1 MKKGS
6 KPYIVVFIKG
16 MMMGIADIIPGV
28 SGGTIAIITGI
39 YEEFLFTL
47 NNLDLNVL
55 KLFKKGKFKEV
66 LNKYNLLFLLSLA
79 SGILS
84 SIFLLSHS
92 IVYLIENYPILLW
105 SFFLGLITSSIFYL
119 FKEINKWT
127 KKVILF
133 NLLGIGI
140 SLLVLTL
147 NPSSQEVNP
156 AYLFICGM
164 ISITAMLL
172 PGVSGAYILILLGA
186 YETMLKTIKEIVS
199 LNSEYFLNFLSFVMG
214 ALLSVKLFS
223 KLLTWSYNKHKN
235 YTLSCLVG
243 FMIGSLPSLWPWKSE
258 SITDELL
265 FYKLYIPEN
274 SFMNSEF
281 ISGLI
286 FFIFGFVLVLII
298 DYLGKKYKNV

>member
-16 MMMGIADIIPGV
+16 MMMGVADIIPGV

-66 LNKYNLLFLLSLA
+66 LNKYNLLFLLSLT

-199 LNSEYFLNFLSFVMG
+199 LNSEYFLNFLSFVIG

>member
-66 LNKYNLLFLLSLA
+66 LNKYNLLFLISLS
-79 SGILS
+79 SGILL

-199 LNSEYFLNFLSFVMG
+199 LNSEYFINFLSFVMG

>member
-6 KPYIVVFIKG
+6 KHYIVVFIKG
-16 MMMGIADIIPGV
+16 MMMGVADIIPGV

-66 LNKYNLLFLLSLA
+66 LNKYNLLFLISLS

-127 KKVILF
+127 KKIILF
-133 NLLGIGI
+133 NLLGIGM

-147 NPSSQEVNP
+147 NPSSQEINP

>member
-6 KPYIVVFIKG
+6 KHYIVVFIKG
-16 MMMGIADIIPGV
+16 MMMGVADIIPGV
-28 SGGTIAIITGI
+28 SGGTIAVITGI

-55 KLFKKGKFKEV
+55 KLFKKGKFNEV
-66 LNKYNLLFLLSLA
+66 LNKYNLLFLVSLS

>member
-6 KPYIVVFIKG
+6 KHYIVVFIKG
-16 MMMGIADIIPGV
+16 MMMGVADIIPGV
-28 SGGTIAIITGI
+28 SGGTIAVITGI

-55 KLFKKGKFKEV
+55 KLFKKGKFNEV
-66 LNKYNLLFLLSLA
+66 LNKYNLLFLVSLS

-127 KKVILF
+127 KKIILF

-147 NPSSQEVNP
+147 NPSSQEINP

-164 ISITAMLL
+164 MSITAMLL

-243 FMIGSLPSLWPWKSE
+243 FMIGSLPALWPWKLE
-258 SITDELL
+258 SISDELL

>member
-6 KPYIVVFIKG
+6 KHYIVVFIKG
-16 MMMGIADIIPGV
+16 MMMGVADIIPGV

-66 LNKYNLLFLLSLA
+66 LNKYNLLFLVSLS

-127 KKVILF
+127 KKIILF
-133 NLLGIGI
+133 NLLGIGM

-199 LNSEYFLNFLSFVMG
+199 LNSEYFLNFLSFVIG

>member
-66 LNKYNLLFLLSLA
+66 LNKYNLLFLLSLT

>member
-6 KPYIVVFIKG
+6 KPYIALFIKG

-28 SGGTIAIITGI
+28 SGGTIAIITGV

-66 LNKYNLLFLLSLA
+66 LNKYNLIFLLSLA

-127 KKVILF
+127 KKVLLF

-147 NPSSQEVNP
+147 NPSSQETNP

-199 LNSEYFLNFLSFVMG
+199 LNSEYFLN
-214 ALLSVKLFS
+214 
-223 KLLTWSYNKHKN
+223 
-235 YTLSCLVG
+235 C
-243 FMIGSLPSLWPWKSE
+243 
-258 SITDELL
+258 
-265 FYKLYIPEN
+265 
-274 SFMNSEF
+274 
-281 ISGLI
+281 
-286 FFIFGFVLVLII
+286 
-298 DYLGKKYKNV
+298 

>member
-147 NPSSQEVNP
+147 KPSSQEVNP

>member
-6 KPYIVVFIKG
+6 KHYIVVFIKG
-16 MMMGIADIIPGV
+16 MMMGVADIIPGV

-66 LNKYNLLFLLSLA
+66 LNKYNLLFLISLS
-79 SGILS
+79 SGILL

-127 KKVILF
+127 KKIILF
-133 NLLGIGI
+133 NLLGIGM

-147 NPSSQEVNP
+147 NPSSQEINP

-199 LNSEYFLNFLSFVMG
+199 LNSEYFLNFLSFVIG

-243 FMIGSLPSLWPWKSE
+243 FMIGSIPALWPWKSE

>member
-6 KPYIVVFIKG
+6 KHYIVVFIKG
-16 MMMGIADIIPGV
+16 MMMGVADIIPGV
-28 SGGTIAIITGI
+28 SGGTIAVITGI

-55 KLFKKGKFKEV
+55 KLFKKEKFKEV
-66 LNKYNLLFLLSLA
+66 LNKYNLLFLISLS
-79 SGILS
+79 SGILL

-119 FKEINKWT
+119 FKEIKKWT
-127 KKVILF
+127 KKIILF
-133 NLLGIGI
+133 NLLGIGM

-147 NPSSQEVNP
+147 NPSSQEINP

-199 LNSEYFLNFLSFVMG
+199 LNSEYFLNFLSFVIG

>member
-6 KPYIVVFIKG
+6 KHYIVVFIKG
-16 MMMGIADIIPGV
+16 MMMGVADIIPGV
-28 SGGTIAIITGI
+28 SGGTIAVITGI

-133 NLLGIGI
+133 NLLGIGM

-147 NPSSQEVNP
+147 NPSSQEINP

-199 LNSEYFLNFLSFVMG
+199 LNSEYFLNFLSFVIG

>member
-6 KPYIVVFIKG
+6 KHYIVVFIKG
-16 MMMGIADIIPGV
+16 MMMGVADIIPGV

-66 LNKYNLLFLLSLA
+66 LNKYNLLFLISLS
-79 SGILS
+79 SGILL

-92 IVYLIENYPILLW
+92 IVYLIKNYPILLW

-127 KKVILF
+127 KKIILF
-133 NLLGIGI
+133 NLLGIGM

-147 NPSSQEVNP
+147 NPSSQEINP

-199 LNSEYFLNFLSFVMG
+199 LNSEYFLNFLSFVIG

-243 FMIGSLPSLWPWKSE
+243 FMIGSLPALWPWKLK
-258 SITDELL
+258 SISDELL

>member
-6 KPYIVVFIKG
+6 KHFIVVFIKG
-16 MMMGIADIIPGV
+16 MMMGVADIIPGV
-28 SGGTIAIITGI
+28 SGGTIAVITGI

-47 NNLDLNVL
+47 NNLDLNIL

-66 LNKYNLLFLLSLA
+66 LIKYNLLFLISLA

-199 LNSEYFLNFLSFVMG
+199 LNSEYFLNFLSFVIG

-243 FMIGSLPSLWPWKSE
+243 FMIGSLPALWPWKLE
-258 SITDELL
+258 SISDELL

>member
-6 KPYIVVFIKG
+6 KPYIVLFIKG

-28 SGGTIAIITGI
+28 SGGTIAIITGV

-66 LNKYNLLFLLSLA
+66 LNKYNLIFLLSLA

-119 FKEINKWT
+119 FKEINKWN
-127 KKVILF
+127 KKVLLF

-147 NPSSQEVNP
+147 NPSSQETNP

-186 YETMLKTIKEIVS
+186 YETMLKTIKELVS

-243 FMIGSLPSLWPWKSE
+243 FMIGSLPALWPWKSE
-258 SITDELL
+258 SNTDELL
-265 FYKLYIPEN
+265 FYKLYIPDN

-286 FFIFGFVLVLII
+286 FFMFGFVLVLII
-298 DYLGKKYKNV
+298 DFLGKKYKNV

>member
-6 KPYIVVFIKG
+6 KHYIVVFIKG

-147 NPSSQEVNP
+147 NPSSQEINS

-172 PGVSGAYILILLGA
+172 PGVSGAYILRLLGA

-199 LNSEYFLNFLSFVMG
+199 LNSEYFLNFLSFVIG

>member
-6 KPYIVVFIKG
+6 KHYIVVFIKG

>member
-66 LNKYNLLFLLSLA
+66 LNKYNLLFLISLS

>member
-199 LNSEYFLNFLSFVMG
+199 LNSEYFLNFLSFVIG

>member
-6 KPYIVVFIKG
+6 KHYIVVFIKG
-16 MMMGIADIIPGV
+16 MMMGVADIIPGV

-66 LNKYNLLFLLSLA
+66 LNKYNLLFLISLS
-79 SGILS
+79 SGILL

-127 KKVILF
+127 KKIILF
-133 NLLGIGI
+133 NLLGIGM

-147 NPSSQEVNP
+147 NPSSQEINP

>member
-6 KPYIVVFIKG
+6 KPYIVVFVKG

-186 YETMLKTIKEIVS
+186 YETMLKTIKEIVI